1 MLQLN
6 FKKFETIQLHG
17 IAENPTRRSKSPN
30 KKHKKFR
37 TKNDK
42 INKQKARRIS
52 KTRDVFIDP
61 VDSVVAVPRDISLK
75 SQTIRPAARFNFAA
89 FPKFLF
95 QSSINRTNRRN
106 SDGQSLPIQEFFRL
120 CKYSF
125 LFRLVCFCVP
135 QSNLSYIV

>member
-52 KTRDVFIDP
+52 KTRIYR
-61 VDSVVAVPRDISLK
+61 SCRLLRRGTPRHL
-75 SQTIRPAARFNFAA
+75 SQVSNNQTRRP
-89 FPKFLF
+89 L
-95 QSSINRTNRRN
+95 
-106 SDGQSLPIQEFFRL
+106 
-120 CKYSF
+120 
-125 LFRLVCFCVP
+125 
-135 QSNLSYIV
+135 